1 MNEFLSD
8 VLQPFALTVI
18 EAAFAAFVP
27 VAFWYLKQW
36 MEARVH
42 DARFHCAMKKLT
54 TYAEIAVLEVGNL
67 YTKELR
73 RSEFWTKEHGAKAKE
88 RARALFK
95 RLLGPAG
102 LMELQRCLGHTPDG
116 VATVMDGAL
125 ERAVA
130 LAKHHR
136 MLPEGGR
143 RLSLPQ
149 TQHEMAER

>member
-27 VAFWYLKQW
+27 AAFWYARQW
-36 MEARVH
+36 MAARVH
-42 DARFHCAMKKLT
+42 DARFRCAMEKIS

-67 YTKELR
+67 YCKEAR
-73 RSEFWTKEHGAKAKE
+73 RTEFWTNEKGVAAKV
-88 RARALFK
+88 RARAVFE
-95 RLLGPAG
+95 RLVGPAG
-102 LMELQRCLGHTPDG
+102 LKELQRCLGHTPDG
-116 VATVMDGAL
+116 VEAVTDGAL

-130 LAKHHR
+130 LAKYHR

-143 RLSLPQ
+143 RLSPAS
-149 TQHEMAER
+149 TSER